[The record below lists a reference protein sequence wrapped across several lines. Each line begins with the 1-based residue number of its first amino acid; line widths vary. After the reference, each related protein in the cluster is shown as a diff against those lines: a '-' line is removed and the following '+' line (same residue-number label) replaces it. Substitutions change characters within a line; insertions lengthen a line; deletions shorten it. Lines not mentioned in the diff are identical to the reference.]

1 MIAPYCER
9 HGRRIL
15 LSDSDIVS
23 VINAS
28 EGIVVRNLPG
38 RPLLRASVG
47 AWNDDSDLERLLAA
61 IAPDTRSWRGE
72 RAAAE
77 ERA

>member
-1 MIAPYCER
+1 MQVLDNAHHTDGANP
-9 HGRRIL
+9 
-15 LSDSDIVS
+15 LSSAGACYGLYPPSQDVT
-23 VINAS
+23 
-28 EGIVVRNLPG
+28 
-38 RPLLRASVG
+38 RPVG